1 MVYFTYFYLSYG
13 TKIPTYQKQ
22 YGTIYI
28 LSSFTYGTI
37 ISTYEKQYDTIYLH
51 YNLVARTTY
60 EK

>member
-28 LSSFTYGTI
+28 LSLHTVRL
-37 ISTYEKQYDTIYLH
+37 STYEKQYDTIYLH
-51 YNLVARTTY
+51 YHLVARTTY